1 MVSLYIRHFVVSTLS
16 LLIIFAY
23 GCGTTP
29 DRYDFDSHV
38 TDVPRVSHDGARGPE
53 NYLQATSEDV
63 ASEVE
68 ESIAYTPMKPAAQP
82 DLYKISNVVPAAPER
97 TGSPVHG
104 AEGLQQSDRKKGPSR
119 SIIETSVNSSPRL
132 RACIINGKLQMAGKP
147 PRPLPRGKKTSVT
160 GKVLSQRIDGVLL
173 DPEST
178 RAALEAML
186 SDWGESTISVDDA
199 LVQHVSYFLKYLALC
214 ERESTRAALER
225 SKKYFPKIKQV
236 FAKHRLPEELAFAV
250 PFVESRFTETAQSSA
265 GAVGMFQFLAPTARD
280 YGVAVTCDL
289 SCEGMP
295 GVDERLDWNKT
306 CVAAARYLSDH
317 RKMFNSTLLALGAY
331 HHGAATVTKVL
342 AAVAKE
348 GKEKSFRSIFR
359 CDQLEAYSREYI
371 PLCLAAAY
379 LHRLVK
385 EAAAIR
391 MPNLKIQYVSIKK
404 PTPLDKLSAQHRDLT
419 TNNPDLAFAD
429 QLYCYASTGGYLL
442 ITELNAPNP
451 KQANSRL
458 LPLTIAR
465 GKP

>member
-1 MVSLYIRHFVVSTLS
+1 MSTLS
-16 LLIIFAY
+16 LLVISTY

-29 DRYDFDSHV
+29 DRPDYDLHDMGVHK
-38 TDVPRVSHDGARGPE
+38 VSQDGAREPE
-53 NYLQATSEDV
+53 SFLEAAPEGT
-63 ASEVE
+63 APKLE
-68 ESIAYTPMKPAAQP
+68 EPIAYAPMKPAAQP
-82 DLYKISNVVPAAPER
+82 DRYKTSTSASAASER
-97 TGSPVHG
+97 TGSPVYAAG
-104 AEGLQQSDRKKGPSR
+104 GLRQSDKKKGPSR
-119 SIIETSVNSSPRL
+119 SIIETSVNASPRL
-132 RACIINGKLQMAGKP
+132 KACIINGKLQIAGKSL
-147 PRPLPRGKKTSVT
+147 RPMPRGKRRSLT
-160 GKVLSQRIDGVLL
+160 GKVLSQRIDRVLL

-186 SDWGESTISVDDA
+186 SDWGERAIRVDDA

-214 ERESTRAALER
+214 ERESTRATLER

-236 FAKHRLPEELAFAV
+236 FAKHRLPEDLAFAV

-289 SCEGMP
+289 PWEGMP

-342 AAVAKE
+342 AAVAGE
-348 GKEKSFRSIFR
+348 GKEKSFRSIFI

-442 ITELNAPNP
+442 ITELKAHSP

-458 LPLTIAR
+458 YPLTIAR

>member
-1 MVSLYIRHFVVSTLS
+1 L
-16 LLIIFAY
+16 
-23 GCGTTP
+23 
-29 DRYDFDSHV
+29 
-38 TDVPRVSHDGARGPE
+38 
-53 NYLQATSEDV
+53 
-63 ASEVE
+63 
-68 ESIAYTPMKPAAQP
+68 K
-82 DLYKISNVVPAAPER
+82 
-97 TGSPVHG
+97 
-104 AEGLQQSDRKKGPSR
+104 
-119 SIIETSVNSSPRL
+119 
-132 RACIINGKLQMAGKP
+132 ACIINGKLQVAGRP
-147 PRPLPRGKKTSVT
+147 PRPLPRGKKPSGT
-160 GKVLSQRIDGVLL
+160 GKILSQRIDRVLL

-186 SDWGESTISVDDA
+186 SDWGESVIRVDDA

-214 ERESTRAALER
+214 ERESTRATLER

-236 FAKHRLPEELAFAV
+236 FAKHRLPEDLAFAV

-295 GVDERLDWNKT
+295 VVDERLDWNKT
-306 CVAAARYLSDH
+306 CVAAARYLSNH

-342 AAVAKE
+342 AAVAGE

-385 EAAAIR
+385 GAAAIR
-391 MPNLKIQYVSIKK
+391 IPNLKIQYVSIKK

-419 TNNPDLAFAD
+419 ANNPDLAFAD